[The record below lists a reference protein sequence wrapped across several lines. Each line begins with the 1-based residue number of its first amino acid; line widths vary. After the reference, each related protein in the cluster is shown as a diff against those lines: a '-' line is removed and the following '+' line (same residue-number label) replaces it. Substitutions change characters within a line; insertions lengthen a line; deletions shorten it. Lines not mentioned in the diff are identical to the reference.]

1 MKAADHTPKSHE
13 DRLASGPNIVP
24 SPDTSAEAQGDST
37 TALSGSRST
46 QKVPKKRTKSG
57 CLTCRQRRIKCGE
70 EKPICNNCIKSR
82 RDCKGYGSRLDFKDP
97 LGITGTTSQP
107 VTVSTE
113 PFNVPP
119 PSEDLSNAVSQQRQ
133 TRSGQPILAPQ
144 RLMSL
149 STLRVGSDRPQSNIV
164 SPREYPA
171 LREPA
176 DTLAFLDQ
184 QRSGGLEV
192 RYPTTTGIAYPQGS
206 SVVHGAR
213 FARSTSSQAQLYAE
227 AERED
232 GCYDL
237 DTDEGF
243 HEQKMALDYNQL
255 SLIMASANRDQQQLR
270 TFTTYLNEPDI
281 LTSSAPTYGFSPLNN
296 PKTARIFLHFIHST
310 GPTLSVFERHP
321 IEPST
326 MSGSPV
332 PMARQGLWTYTLPL
346 EALENQALLQ
356 AILAL
361 GSLHISFLQQTPPT
375 VSLKHYH
382 YALRSVSVAV
392 GLPMR

>member
-13 DRLASGPNIVP
+13 DPLASGPNIVP

-57 CLTCRQRRIKCGE
+57 CLTCRQRRSECGE

-82 RDCKGYGSRLDFKDP
+82 RDCKGYGSRLVFKDP

-133 TRSGQPILAPQ
+133 TKSGQPILAVKSIATAIMEMTPQ
-144 RLMSL
+144 
-149 STLRVGSDRPQSNIV
+149 STTATAPHESPHSRVGSDRPQSNIV

-255 SLIMASANRDQQQLR
+255 SLIMASANRDQQQL
-270 TFTTYLNEPDI
+270 
-281 LTSSAPTYGFSPLNN
+281 
-296 PKTARIFLHFIHST
+296 
-310 GPTLSVFERHP
+310 
-321 IEPST
+321 
-326 MSGSPV
+326 
-332 PMARQGLWTYTLPL
+332 
-346 EALENQALLQ
+346 
-356 AILAL
+356 
-361 GSLHISFLQQTPPT
+361 
-375 VSLKHYH
+375 
-382 YALRSVSVAV
+382 
-392 GLPMR
+392 